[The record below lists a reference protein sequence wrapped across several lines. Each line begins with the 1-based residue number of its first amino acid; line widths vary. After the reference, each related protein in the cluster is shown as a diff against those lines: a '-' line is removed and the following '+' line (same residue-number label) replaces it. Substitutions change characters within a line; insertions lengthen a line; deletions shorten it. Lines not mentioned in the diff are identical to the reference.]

1 MEKYQAVFEKYKEIW
16 TRLLDWIAANDRV
29 KAQEKHYF
37 ADTD

>member
-1 MEKYQAVFEKYKEIW
+1 MEKYQAVFEKYKANG